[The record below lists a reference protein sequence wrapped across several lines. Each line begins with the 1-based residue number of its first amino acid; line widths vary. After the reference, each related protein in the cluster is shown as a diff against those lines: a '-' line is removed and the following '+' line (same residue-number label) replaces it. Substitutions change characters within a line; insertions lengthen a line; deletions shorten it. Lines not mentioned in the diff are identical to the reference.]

1 MSNEYKDWE
10 RDTIQDLSH
19 ALRETTYKLMQ
30 MVTDGNQQD
39 KVKQIVEQN
48 LLALGETYEEFMEAI
63 HQCRQ

>member
-30 MVTDGNQQD
+30 MVSDGNQQE

-48 LLALGETYEEFMEAI
+48 LLVLGETYEEFMEAI

>member
-30 MVTDGNQQD
+30 MVSDGNQQE
-39 KVKQIVEQN
+39 KVKQIIEQN
-48 LLALGETYEEFMEAI
+48 LLVLGETYEEFMEAI
-63 HQCRQ
+63 HQCRL

>member
-19 ALRETTYKLMQ
+19 ALEETTYQLMQ
-30 MVTDGNQQD
+30 MVTDGSQQE
-39 KVKQIVEQN
+39 KVKQIVEHN
-48 LLALGETYEEFMEAI
+48 LLVLGETYEEFMETI

>member
-19 ALRETTYKLMQ
+19 TLRETTYKLMQ
-30 MVTDGNQQD
+30 MVTDGNQQE

-48 LLALGETYEEFMEAI
+48 LLVLGETYEEFMEAI

>member
-30 MVTDGNQQD
+30 MVSDGSQQE

-48 LLALGETYEEFMEAI
+48 LLVLGETYEEFMEAI
-63 HQCRQ
+63 YQCRQ

>member
-30 MVTDGNQQD
+30 MVTDGNQQE
-39 KVKQIVEQN
+39 KVKQVVEQN
-48 LLALGETYEEFMEAI
+48 LLVLGETYEEFMEAI

>member
-10 RDTIQDLSH
+10 RDTIQILSH
-19 ALRETTYKLMQ
+19 ALRETTYKLMR
-30 MVTDGNQQD
+30 MVTDGNQQE

-48 LLALGETYEEFMEAI
+48 LLALEETYEEFMEAI

>member
-19 ALRETTYKLMQ
+19 TLRETTYKLML
-30 MVTDGNQQD
+30 MVTDGNQQE

-48 LLALGETYEEFMEAI
+48 LLVLGETYEEFMEAI

>member
-30 MVTDGNQQD
+30 MVSDGNQQE

-48 LLALGETYEEFMEAI
+48 LLVLGETYEEFMEAI
-63 HQCRQ
+63 HLCRQ

>member
-30 MVTDGNQQD
+30 MVSDGDQQE

-48 LLALGETYEEFMEAI
+48 LLVLGETYEEFMEAI

>member
-30 MVTDGNQQD
+30 MVTDGNQQE

-48 LLALGETYEEFMEAI
+48 LLVLGETYEEFMEAI